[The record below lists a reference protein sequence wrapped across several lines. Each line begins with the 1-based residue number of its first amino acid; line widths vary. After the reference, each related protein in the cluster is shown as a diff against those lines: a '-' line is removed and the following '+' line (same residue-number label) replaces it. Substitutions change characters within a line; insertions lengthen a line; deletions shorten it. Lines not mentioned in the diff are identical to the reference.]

1 MNFELVLENLI
12 PEFEKNRIR
21 YALIGGFA
29 LGAWG
34 IPRATMDLDFLIHK
48 KDLNKLDEILTK
60 MGYKLRFRSENVS
73 QYKSN
78 KKDLGSLDFLHAFRE
93 ISLKMLARAEF
104 KDVRRGKLSIKV
116 ARPEDIIGLKIQ
128 AMAND
133 PRRKLKE
140 LADIEA
146 ILRLYKRKI
155 NWKLIQEY
163 FQLFKLEDEFKFLMQ
178 VLKNA

>member
-1 MNFELVLENLI
+1 MNFELVLEKMI
-12 PEFEKNRIR
+12 PEFKKNRIR

-48 KDLNKLDEILTK
+48 EDLNKLDKILTK

-78 KKDLGSLDFLHAFRE
+78 KKDLGTLDFLHAFRK
-93 ISLKMLARAEF
+93 ISLQMLARAES
-104 KDVRRGKLSIKV
+104 KEVQKGKLNIRLAS
-116 ARPEDIIGLKIQ
+116 PEDIVGLKIQ

-146 ILRLYKRKI
+146 ILRLYKKKI

-163 FQLFKLEDEFKFLMQ
+163 FQLFQLEDEFKFLMQ